1 MNPMDASTP
10 ALRAQ
15 GFVFD
20 LDGTLTSNMPL
31 HAEAFARFT
40 ERHGLPPFTLEMRA
54 RLDGKRNSDIFP
66 ILFERSLSA
75 EEIQRLSGEKESLY
89 RELSKGRLTPLP
101 GLLRLLAALEQHG
114 LPAAVATSSPADNV
128 PHTLAELGLAARLR
142 HVVRSDQVPRGKPY
156 PDVFLEAARL
166 IGVHPK

>member
-1 MNPMDASTP
+1 LDARDGTGHVARERRPARALRAGARAAAVHAARGTAAWRAHPGAARRADLVPRRRARGAGRARRSTDAAAVVRNLEPRLEATMTPRAASTP

-15 GFVFD
+15 GFVFA

-40 ERHGLPPFTLEMRA
+40 ERHGLPPFPLEMRA

-75 EEIQRLSGEKESLY
+75 
-89 RELSKGRLTPLP
+89 
-101 GLLRLLAALEQHG
+101 
-114 LPAAVATSSPADNV
+114 
-128 PHTLAELGLAARLR
+128 
-142 HVVRSDQVPRGKPY
+142 
-156 PDVFLEAARL
+156 
-166 IGVHPK
+166 